1 MTRKVK
7 AWMTSGARQPGKV
20 VPWTCFEEW
29 SYVMTCLY
37 SEDDKEVR
45 RGYEMVRLWAWRG
58 RIPTAVEATGNLSIL
73 RLDLNARLG
82 SFFSTDTDEC
92 DDDRHNTDD
101 LHTLQLASTMAL
113 VRFVNEMVDPGQKGS
128 YALPITRLAE
138 QIGLP
143 RNLVDLR
150 HSGTH
155 DELPSLGVIQLAL
168 DQSLTWLRHNYWEP
182 GLTWRSNFAIK
193 CSEALEKIK
202 SDLTE
207 FNEKASKISEADVPP
222 PEVQRTR
229 KLKIVAKALNTI
241 EHLQLSHRIQDEFCS
256 VLFDFSLET
265 EGFGLILECLSN
277 WTAGQIVDR
286 MYKSASSRR
295 AIIEFITS
303 QFPNRAEPSVTIEK
317 PRNSGDTDSMLN
329 ETDALI
335 RKLEERKKQKLAL
348 DSCAKTGLGWK
359 VASNWVPC
367 DLGSPMKFLD
377 FV

>member
-1 MTRKVK
+1 
-7 AWMTSGARQPGKV
+7 
-20 VPWTCFEEW
+20 
-29 SYVMTCLY
+29 
-37 SEDDKEVR
+37 
-45 RGYEMVRLWAWRG
+45 MVRLWAWRG

-82 SFFSTDTDEC
+82 SFFSDDTHEC
-92 DDDRHNTDD
+92 DDDQIHTDD

-168 DQSLTWLRHNYWEP
+168 DQSLTWLRQNYWEP
-182 GLTWRSNFAIK
+182 GLAWRFTFDTK
-193 CSEALEKIK
+193 CSETLEKIK
-202 SDLTE
+202 ADLVE
-207 FNEKASKISEADVPP
+207 FNEKASRILEADIPP

-241 EHLQLSHRIQDEFCS
+241 EHLQLSHRIQDEFCR
-256 VLFDFSLET
+256 VLFDCSLAT
-265 EGFGLILECLSN
+265 EDFGLILECLSN

-286 MYKSASSRR
+286 MYRSAHSRP
-295 AIIEFITS
+295 AIIELITS
-303 QFPNRAEPSVTIEK
+303 QCPGRSYPSLPIEK
-317 PRNSGDTDSMLN
+317 ARNSGDTDSMLN
-329 ETDALI
+329 ETDAII
-335 RKLEERKKQKLAL
+335 RKLEERKKQKLTL
-348 DSCAKTGLGWK
+348 ESCAKTGLGWK
-359 VASNWVPC
+359 IESNWMPC
-367 DLGSPMKFLD
+367 DLGFPLNFID